1 MKKMRN
7 GRRGFTLLEI
17 VIVVAI
23 IVILSTGAFLGVA
36 ATVNRASDAQEQLAI
51 NNGEN
56 FEAYAR
62 NQVDSY
68 GKDMVY
74 WDPIPNYT
82 PENQAKK
89 MKEQMMA
96 EGWTDGEITFEY
108 HEDGWHIVAE
118 WDPTLPEHRGFQTPE
133 DYKLWL
139 SNYNNYIALGYTKEE
154 IEKGC
159 KDGSTD
165 IKPVYDPSL
174 HDGKSEEQYL
184 KDKQGGG
191 SGSGGQ
197 QGGNQQ
203 GGNQQG
209 GNQEGGNQQSGGQQ
223 GGGQQQT
230 SGPISYTSSIT
241 GKEGNVSANQYNY
254 NTQPGQETGCIAITY
269 DPKYSDLNVIT
280 IKAPSGLTFDSD
292 SYEVNY
298 NADAGTYTIK
308 SKNGNF
314 NPYGLRLNYSGVIG
328 SGQYSVVDIGKAN

>member
-23 IVILSTGAFLGVA
+23 IVILSAGAFLGVA
-36 ATVNRASDAQEQLAI
+36 ATVNRASEAQEQLAV

-89 MKEQMMA
+89 MKEQMLA

-118 WDPTLPEHRGFQTPE
+118 WDPTIPEHRGFQTPE

-165 IKPVYDPSL
+165 IKPVWDASK
-174 HDGKSEEQYL
+174 HGGVSEEDYL
-184 KDKQGGG
+184 KQQQSSG
-191 SGSGGQ
+191 SGSG
-197 QGGNQQ
+197 
-203 GGNQQG
+203 
-209 GNQEGGNQQSGGQQ
+209 SGSSGS
-223 GGGQQQT
+223 GSSGSGSSGSGSSGSGSSGSGSSGQQQS
-230 SGPISYTSSIT
+230 SGPITYNPSLKGSQA
-241 GKEGNVSANQYNY
+241 NANQYNY
-254 NTQPGQETGCIAITY
+254 NQQPGQETGCIAITY
-269 DPKYSDLNVIT
+269 DPSYSDLNVIT
-280 IKAPSGLTFDSD
+280 IKAPSGLTFDSNTYD
-292 SYEVNY
+292 VNY
-298 NADAGTYTIK
+298 DAEAGTYTIK
-308 SKNGNF
+308 QKSGNF
-314 NPYGLRLNYSGVIG
+314 NPYSLRLDYSGVIG
-328 SGQYSVVDIGKAN
+328 AGQYSVVDIGKST